1 MRDMQRIVVF
11 GRVEQRFVGID
22 LLLEF
27 FGDRFEWVESLLLS
41 RIILIGRRGGG
52 RR

>member
-11 GRVEQRFVGID
+11 GRVEQRFVGVD

-27 FGDRFEWVESLLLS
+27 FGDRFEWIKSLLLTG
-41 RIILIGRRGGG
+41 IVLIG
-52 RR
+52 